1 MTYTQLYNV
10 SDLVNMGV
18 DIAGKFMNELV
29 NQAGNI
35 ASLVILGL
43 IITILVGLIAAIG
56 TIFYVFK
63 VK

>member
-1 MTYTQLYNV
+1 MTYTKAYNV
-10 SDLVNMGV
+10 SDLVEMGV
-18 DIAGKFMNELV
+18 DIAGKFMYELV
-29 NQAGNI
+29 QQAGNI

>member
-10 SDLVNMGV
+10 SDLVQMGV
-18 DIAGKFMNELV
+18 DIAGKFMYELV
-29 NQAGNI
+29 QQAGNI

>member
-1 MTYTQLYNV
+1 V

-18 DIAGKFMNELV
+18 DIAGKFMYELA

>member
-1 MTYTQLYNV
+1 MTYTKLYNV
-10 SDLVNMGV
+10 SDLVDMGV

-29 NQAGNI
+29 AQAGNI